1 MLTETYVQ
9 RIPRQ
14 PDNHWALSAEDR
26 LREIARELQA
36 KVVRLEARLHKMEK
50 RVK

>member
-1 MLTETYVQ
+1 MQTDTYVQ

-14 PDNHWALSAEDR
+14 PDNHWALSAEEQ
-26 LREIARELQA
+26 LREIVRETLA
-36 KVVRLEARLHKMEK
+36 ENKRLRARLEKMEK